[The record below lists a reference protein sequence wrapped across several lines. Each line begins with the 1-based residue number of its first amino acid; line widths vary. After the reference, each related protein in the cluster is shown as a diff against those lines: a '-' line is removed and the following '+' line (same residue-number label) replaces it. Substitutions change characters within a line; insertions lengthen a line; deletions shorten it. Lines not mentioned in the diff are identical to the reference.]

1 MEMADIL
8 EVIYSEMIPPPPP
21 PPRGQSSNLDN
32 YRVTANNPYSV
43 IILEVHCRRR

>member
-8 EVIYSEMIPPPPP
+8 EVIYSEMIPP